1 MKTTERELAEHAFF
15 AGLDADDMAL
25 LAGCAV
31 NVGFRADEYV
41 FKEGEPAD
49 RFYVVRHGRV
59 AIEVQGP
66 GVGRMVID
74 TVEDGD
80 ILGWSWLVPP
90 YRWLFD
96 ARAVET
102 TTAVCLDGTCLRD
115 KCDADPRLGYQ
126 LMRRVALVMTRRLA
140 AARVRLLDLYG
151 HPGLGERSGPLR

>member
-1 MKTTERELAEHAFF
+1 MTTTEQELADHTFF
-15 AGLDADDMAL
+15 AGLDGDALRL

-31 NVGFRADEYV
+31 YAGFRGDDYV

-49 RFYVVRHGRV
+49 RFYVIRHGRI

-96 ARAVET
+96 ARAVEP
-102 TTAVCLDGTCLRD
+102 TTAVCLDGKCLRD
-115 KCDADPRLGYQ
+115 KCEADPRLGYQ
-126 LMRRVALVMTRRLA
+126 LMSRVALVMTRRLT

-151 HPGLGERSGPLR
+151 HQGLGEHSGPVH